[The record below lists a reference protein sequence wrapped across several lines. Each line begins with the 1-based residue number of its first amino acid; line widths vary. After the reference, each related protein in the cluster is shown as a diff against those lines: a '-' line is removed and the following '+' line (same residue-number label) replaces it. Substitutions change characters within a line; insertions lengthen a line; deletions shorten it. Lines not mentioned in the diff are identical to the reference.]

1 MPLTTGEPTLVRE
14 RCCTHGTIVF
24 AALMLLSGLLVAV
37 GDCDAAEVKIAFFNN
52 YLPSEIE
59 ANILAMIAE
68 RHPALGVSRV
78 GLVGTDV
85 TPAWIGLQRGDTDVI
100 VEIDLPNQQAL
111 LDKAAG
117 QVTTLGRIYADSGE
131 GFFVPRYVV
140 AGAAAPAAGL
150 KRVDQ
155 LPAYKAV
162 FGGTLYDES
171 PGWQSS
177 KYNAK
182 RLKGYG
188 IDFTH
193 LQLSDAALVA
203 EVIRADARKQP
214 IVFFFAHPHWLFKR
228 LDLQK
233 LEEPNPYHEG
243 CFEKGDGRCA
253 IPSFSAWVGARNDLG
268 TRTPH
273 FYALLS
279 HFAVPIDDIE
289 TMMLR
294 ISTEKLAVRE
304 ATAQWVDAHRAGVEE
319 WVRQATA
326 Q

>member
-1 MPLTTGEPTLVRE
+1 MPMTTGERTLVCPDCRT
-14 RCCTHGTIVF
+14 RGRKVF
-24 AALMLLSGLLVAV
+24 AARMLLTGLLLATRN
-37 GDCDAAEVKIAFFNN
+37 CDAADVRIAFFNN
-52 YLPSEIE
+52 YLPAEIE
-59 ANILAMIAE
+59 ANILARIAE
-68 RHPALGVSRV
+68 RHPALGAGRV
-78 GLVGTDV
+78 VLVGTDV

-100 VEIDLPNQQAL
+100 LEVDLPNQQAL

-117 QVTTLGRIYADSGE
+117 LVTTLGRIYADSGE

-140 AGAAAPAAGL
+140 AGAAAPAPGL

-243 CFEKGDGRCA
+243 CFETGDGRCA
-253 IPSFSAWVGARNDLG
+253 IPSFSAWVGARKDLAA
-268 TRTPH
+268 RAPH

-279 HFAVPIDDIE
+279 YFAVPIDDIE

-294 ISTEKLAVRE
+294 ISTEKLPVRD

-326 Q
+326 H